1 MRVHGFV
8 NQQIHAEKVDAL
20 SYTSILI
27 TEISPVVVIV
37 TVTPVVLL
45 SSKLCHQVAPDYF
58 DPPDPLGP
66 PGPFGPPDP
75 LGPPGPLGPPDF
87 DEESHQLSASLG
99 AIFTKRK

>member
-1 MRVHGFV
+1 MVTYHHV
-8 NQQIHAEKVDAL
+8 KIKKSSTV
-20 SYTSILI
+20 SILI
-27 TEISPVVVIV
+27 TEISPVVVVVIIV